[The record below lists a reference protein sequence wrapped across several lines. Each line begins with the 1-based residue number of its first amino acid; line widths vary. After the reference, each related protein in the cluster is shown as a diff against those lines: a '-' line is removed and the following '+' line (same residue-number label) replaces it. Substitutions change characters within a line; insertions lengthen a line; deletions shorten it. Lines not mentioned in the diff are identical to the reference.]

1 MFKLFSKKRTYNRT
15 WQDLELER
23 LLFLASVNQAIQHQ
37 GLLQNKPTTSELQD
51 QTPVPDATMGG
62 TTRAYALE

>member
-23 LLFLASVNQAIQHQ
+23 LLFLASATQATRHQ

-51 QTPVPDATMGG
+51 QSPDPDATMVG
-62 TTRAYALE
+62 TTKEYALE